1 METATSFV
9 EDTLNGAIWNVV
21 PVFLILAGVYFGVRT
36 LFVQIRLF
44 PDMLKAVAETPKGKD
59 REGRDLDEEYGGVS
73 AFKAFTISAA
83 SRVGTGNIAGVALAI
98 SIGGPGS
105 VFWMWLLA
113 LLGGATAFV
122 ESTLAQLWKTKDAE
136 GNYHGGPAYYMTR
149 GLGWKP
155 LAVIFSA
162 FLAVTYGFVY
172 NAIQT
177 NSIVE
182 AVGGSLGTDSVALK
196 GVVAGVIAV
205 LTALVIFGGVTRIA
219 SWTQVIVPFMAGA
232 YILIGLAVLVINWRE
247 IPGMIGMIV
256 GHALGLE
263 QVVGAGIGVAFM
275 QGMRRG
281 LFSNEAGMGSA
292 PNAAATATVS
302 HPVKQGLV
310 QTLGVYFDTLLVC
323 SITAFVVLLGPAVTY
338 GRDDIQGASLTQS
351 ALADSVGAWGAHA
364 ITFILFFL
372 AFSSVIGNYYL
383 AQANL
388 EYLTDSKTAM
398 TVFRLVVI
406 GFVIFGAFGS
416 VPLVW
421 ALGDTMAG
429 LLAIFN
435 IVAIVPLGGVA
446 LKLLKNF
453 NDQRRKGIDPVFH
466 REMLPELK
474 NVEFWDGSDP
484 VTRRSEEDRIVLRD
498 DNRGR

>member
-59 REGRDLDEEYGGVS
+59 REGRDLDEEFGGLS

-105 VFWMWLLA
+105 VFWMGMLA

-232 YILIGLAVLVINWRE
+232 YILIGLAVLVVNWRE

-474 NVEFWDGSDP
+474 NVEYWDGSDP
-484 VTRRSEEDRIVLRD
+484 VTRRSEEDRITSSESYD
-498 DNRGR
+498 GR